1 MARRSQASIRPAAKA
16 AAKPRRT
23 ARAKTKTKT
32 TTKRATRKPAKNP
45 AAGRKAGKP
54 QNPAPFQPLAG
65 GRKSEQVFAQISQ
78 MLREG
83 QFATDSRLPPE
94 RELAAMFRTSRQT
107 VREAIY
113 HAELV
118 GLIETRHGTGSFVV
132 GTEPQIGIQQPL
144 IELIRTE
151 AHRIGEF
158 FEIRRALEGWCASQA
173 AKART
178 DAHLH
183 AMKVPLQA
191 MRTLDVTEAAWERN
205 DVAFHQA
212 LAAATGNPLAM
223 RMMDLLRDGFS
234 ALYRLKSFVPNR
246 EDQHLIWRHHADILD
261 AVRARKPDKARAA
274 IVAHMDFVEAK
285 LAEGIGELS
294 GK

>member
-1 MARRSQASIRPAAKA
+1 MARRSQVSGRPAKA

-23 ARAKTKTKT
+23 ARAT
-32 TTKRATRKPAKNP
+32 TTKAAAKKIAKQRAKKS
-45 AAGRKAGKP
+45 AAGAVSKTSKP
-54 QNPAPFQPLAG
+54 KKSPPFQPLAG

-78 MLREG
+78 MLRAG

-94 RELAAMFRTSRQT
+94 RELASMFRTSRQT

-144 IELIRTE
+144 IELIRTQ

-158 FEIRRALEGWCASQA
+158 FEIRRALEGWCASHA
-173 AKART
+173 AKVRT
-178 DAHLH
+178 DIHLR
-183 AMKVPLQA
+183 AMKAPLQA
-191 MRTLDVTEAAWERN
+191 MRTLDVAEAAWERN

-223 RMMDLLRDGFS
+223 RMMELLRDGFS

-246 EDQHLIWRHHADILD
+246 EDQHLIWQHHADILD
-261 AVRARKPDKARAA
+261 AVRTRKPDKARDA

-285 LAEGIGELS
+285 LAEGIGVLN
-294 GK
+294 G